1 MRDIHEVDARETDPQ
16 MTDNQKTE
24 IQIRDHRQAEHK
36 PASDFYCLISDSQA
50 FESLSSDFDTESTPM
65 LTPSEII
72 EHLYCPRFTYFMN
85 CLNIPQH
92 EEKRY
97 KVLKGRE
104 LHERREK
111 TNVDYLRKR
120 LGVIDKEVCVYI
132 ASKELRVRGV
142 IDEVLHLSDGTLA
155 PLDYKYTEYTD
166 FTFQTHKVQ
175 STLYAM
181 LIMENYKKPVNRGYI
196 CYAKVGFKIKEILYT
211 KKDFWYAKYVVK
223 EIFDIIL
230 KGYFPKKT
238 RWQTKCIDCCYRNIC
253 V

>member
-1 MRDIHEVDARETDPQ
+1 MKGNN
-16 MTDNQKTE
+16 DNPITTCTYT
-24 IQIRDHRQAEHK
+24 I
-36 PASDFYCLISDSQA
+36 
-50 FESLSSDFDTESTPM
+50 FDTESTPM
-65 LTPSEII
+65 ITPSEII
-72 EHLYCPRFTYFMN
+72 EHLFCPRFTYFMN

-92 EEKRY
+92 EEHRY

-120 LGVIDKEVCVYI
+120 LGVVDKEVSVYI
-132 ASKELRVRGV
+132 ASRSFGVRGV
-142 IDEVLHLSDGTLA
+142 IDEVLHLSDGTIA
-155 PLDYKYTEYTD
+155 PLDYKYTEYAD

-196 CYAKVGFKIKEILYT
+196 CYAREGSKVKEILYT
-211 KKDFWYAKYVVK
+211 EKDFCYVKDIVK
-223 EIFDIIL
+223 EIFDIIQ
-230 KGYFPKKT
+230 KGYYPKKT
-238 RWQTKCIDCCYRNIC
+238 GWQNRCIDCCYRNIC

>member
-1 MRDIHEVDARETDPQ
+1 
-16 MTDNQKTE
+16 MTDIEMT
-24 IQIRDHRQAEHK
+24 D
-36 PASDFYCLISDSQA
+36 DS
-50 FESLSSDFDTESTPM
+50 LPFDSESTPM
-65 LTPSEII
+65 ITPSEII
-72 EHLYCPRFTYFMN
+72 EHLFCPRFTYFMN

-92 EEKRY
+92 EEQRY

-120 LGVIDKEVCVYI
+120 LGVVDKEISVYI
-132 ASKELRVRGV
+132 ASRSLGVRGV

-196 CYAKVGFKIKEILYT
+196 YYAREGFKVKEMLYTKEDFCYAKDIIR
-211 KKDFWYAKYVVK
+211 
-223 EIFDIIL
+223 EIFDIIQ
-230 KGYFPKKT
+230 KGYYPKKT
-238 RWQTKCIDCCYRNIC
+238 RWWNRCIDCCYRNIC